1 MKMVLEINAKAILIS
16 VMASFESDTMPRS
29 SLKRSR
35 VHIVCKVT
43 IGVEGVGKEKLLSS
57 RPIVKPIAAIAR
69 RLPST
74 AIGKTA

>member
-35 VHIVCKVT
+35 VYIVCKVT

-57 RPIVKPIAAIAR
+57 RPIVRP
-69 RLPST
+69 LPLLREGYRQLLSV
-74 AIGKTA
+74 KTA